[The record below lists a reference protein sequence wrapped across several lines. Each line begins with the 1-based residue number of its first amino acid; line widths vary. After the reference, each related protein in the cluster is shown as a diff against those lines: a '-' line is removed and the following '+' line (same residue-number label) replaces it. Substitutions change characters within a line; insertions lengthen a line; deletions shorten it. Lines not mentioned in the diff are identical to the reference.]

1 MIAIVMPGQVEYWLS
16 GRTGAGRGA
25 DPVLNKQ
32 RDGGGDKRRLSVR
45 LAQCDNAIWA
55 TTGHNISRGQHCL
68 SPFWPRVGSD
78 GVTG

>member
-32 RDGGGDKRRLSVR
+32 RDGGGDTSGDCRSDWRSVTIHSGPRLV
-45 LAQCDNAIWA
+45 
-55 TTGHNISRGQHCL
+55 TTSAGASTACL
-68 SPFWPRVGSD
+68 RSGPEW